1 VSKFKVHNHVAHRYK
16 KRIIK
21 KRGDDVGLYQ
31 TLKMLKKC
39 GNYSAHKALSEI
51 LRSDLKYKDE
61 IQFGIGIGYGY
72 GLASYFVFNQTIQGS
87 EFWWDAYE
95 SIRQS

>member
-1 VSKFKVHNHVAHRYK
+1 MSKFKVHNHVAHKYK
-16 KRIIK
+16 KRIAK

-61 IQFGIGIGYGY
+61 IQFGIGY
-72 GLASYFVFNQTIQGS
+72 GLASSFVFNQTIQGR